1 MKTKLAQGTCRF
13 CGQMVQVEVPE
24 QATQDYIDDAVID
37 VCNCKEAKKES
48 EKRQRLQNVKG
59 YIRNLFDTD
68 PEKQALFNEA
78 IERVYDKTVR
88 KVKLQDWEWNY
99 EIKVDSDDYIYIGRM
114 KQVKEET
121 TF

>member
-1 MKTKLAQGTCRF
+1 MKTLRFITAATCLAA
-13 CGQMVQVEVPE
+13 MVL
-24 QATQDYIDDAVID
+24 ATS
-37 VCNCKEAKKES
+37 CSEEAKKES
-48 EKRQRLQNVKG
+48 EKRQKLQNVKD

-68 PEKQALFNEA
+68 PEKRALFNEA

-114 KQVKEET
+114 KQIKEET